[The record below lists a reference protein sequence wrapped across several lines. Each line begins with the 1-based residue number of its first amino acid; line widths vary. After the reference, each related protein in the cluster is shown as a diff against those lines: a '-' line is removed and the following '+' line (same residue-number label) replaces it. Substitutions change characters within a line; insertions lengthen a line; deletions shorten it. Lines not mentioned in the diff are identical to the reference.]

1 MDDTELRFLE
11 IAYEEADG
19 SPKST
24 VSSQAVGRKLG
35 TDEDR
40 QRRIERSLMDRG
52 LLEDAGSGYR
62 LRIPAIHSVE
72 EQRLEEGREEIVD
85 ERREQRGD
93 YVRELFDLAEED
105 PTMSVSLSDLKEQ
118 LAMAADV
125 EKRTRE
131 YLVAAGLVA
140 VEDEDHVRLTKQ
152 GAEWASQA

>member
-1 MDDTELRFLE
+1 MDDDEIRFLE

-19 SPKST
+19 SPMST

-40 QRRIERSLMDRG
+40 QRRLERDLMDRG

-62 LRIPAIHSVE
+62 LRIPAIHGVE
-72 EQRLEEGREEIVD
+72 EQRLEEGREEVVD
-85 ERREQRGD
+85 ERRQQRGD
-93 YVRELFDLAEED
+93 YVREVYDLADED
-105 PTMSVSLSDLKEQ
+105 PTLAVPLSDVKEQ

-131 YLVAAGLVA
+131 HLEAAGLV
-140 VEDEDHVRLTKQ
+140 VVDEEDHVQLTKQ
-152 GAEWASQA
+152 GAEWARQA